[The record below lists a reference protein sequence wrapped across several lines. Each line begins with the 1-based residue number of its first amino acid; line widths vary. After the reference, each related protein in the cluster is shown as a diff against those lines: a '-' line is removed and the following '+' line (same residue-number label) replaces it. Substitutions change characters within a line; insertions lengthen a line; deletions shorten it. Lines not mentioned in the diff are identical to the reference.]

1 MSHPGAP
8 ERNRYPEPG
17 RSRMHPDQQDGAE
30 GGGLMETMSRWL
42 AGVVVAGAALATM
55 LLGTAGVATAADCP
69 ITDLSCLQ
77 NQLDDVQGTVDDT
90 VGGAQDDAATA
101 VDTVV
106 STVGGLTDP
115 VGGLPDPVGQPPGD
129 GPGAHHGGGVG
140 HQSANGHV
148 PASGP
153 ATGPTVLTRE
163 GGTLTQIGTAING
176 HDDASRA
183 DTTDQ
188 GSAGTRLREAAA
200 GIAISLLIALG
211 AVLLFMTIQAR
222 LDRRDP
228 KLALAPVTA
237 DVVTFA

>member
-1 MSHPGAP
+1 M
-8 ERNRYPEPG
+8 G
-17 RSRMHPDQQDGAE
+17 RPHH
-30 GGGLMETMSRWL
+30 RWL
-42 AGVVVAGAALATM
+42 AGIVMAGAATATM
-55 LLGTAGVATAADCP
+55 LLGPAGAATAADCP

-77 NQLDDVQGTVDDT
+77 NQRDDVQQTVDDT
-90 VGGAQDDAATA
+90 VGGAKDDVAGV
-101 VDTVV
+101 VDTVT

-115 VGGLPDPVGQPPGD
+115 IVQPPGGD
-129 GPGAHHGGGVG
+129 GPGAHHGGGVSHHPGGSATG
-140 HQSANGHV
+140 HGGSAG
-148 PASGP
+148 S

-176 HDDASRA
+176 QA
-183 DTTDQ
+183 DVSPAGPTDQ
-188 GSAGTRLREAAA
+188 RSAGTRLREAAA
-200 GIAISLLIALG
+200 GIAISLLIVLG